1 MRMMMIVMMRTETK
15 TLLMLRTAAVMQ
27 PISVAMSNCVV
38 FLLVV
43 IIVNLGTVVVLIVRP
58 RAYGYWC

>member
-15 TLLMLRTAAVMQ
+15 TLLMLRTTAVMQ

-43 IIVNLGTVVVLIVRP
+43 IIVNLGTVVVLIVKP